1 MECNSSNDLIE
12 VGKIESFLLK
22 MPQVECPVIHHFG
35 PSIYIRE
42 VTLQAGSI
50 VIGHV
55 QKYEHLNIMLSGKV
69 ALLNDDNSVKILEA
83 PMIFVGKPG
92 RKIGYILETC
102 VWQNVYATNET
113 DVQKLEDHF
122 LIKSE
127 AFKINEESLKKI
139 DFLER
144 ERDRDDFHLML
155 KQFGFNEETV
165 RMQSENLEDQI
176 EMPLG
181 FKNRLT
187 IRESSI
193 EGKGAFLS
201 STLLE
206 NEIIAPARINKMRT
220 QAGRYVNHSA
230 NPNAKFIKDSNGDI
244 WLVSIKKI
252 NGCVGGNHGD
262 EITVDY
268 RQALLLSEITMK
280 NEVLK

>member
-176 EMPLG
+176 EMPLA

-187 IRESSI
+187 IRDSSI

>member
-187 IRESSI
+187 IRDSSI

-230 NPNAKFIKDSNGDI
+230 NPNAKFIKDSNSDI

>member
-268 RQALLLSEITMK
+268 RQALLLSEITIK